1 MTENNKYRIRIPGA
15 FVEVTHEVYLTY
27 YRMERHARH
36 LEEKDA
42 DHGRVLY
49 SNMDTEQLVGE
60 EAIPDLDSSSVE
72 DSALDRVMKEKLR
85 KCLPMLTNQE
95 MDLIDGLYFQGLSEH
110 QLSAETGIPQRTIH
124 DRKVLIL
131 RKLKKLMEK

>member
-1 MTENNKYRIRIPGA
+1 MAEVKKYRIRVPGA
-15 FVEVTHEVYLTY
+15 FVEVTREVYLTY
-27 YRMERHARH
+27 YRMDRHARH

-49 SNMDTEQLVGE
+49 SDMDTEELVGE
-60 EAIPDLDSSSVE
+60 EAIPDLDFPSVE
-72 DSALDRVMKEKLR
+72 DSALDRVMKDKLR
-85 KCLPMLTNQE
+85 KCLPMLTKHE
-95 MDLIDGLYFQGLSEH
+95 MELIGGLYFQGLSEH

>member
-1 MTENNKYRIRIPGA
+1 MTEAKKYRIRVSGA

-27 YRMERHARH
+27 FRMERHARH

-49 SNMDTEQLVGE
+49 SDMDTEQLIGE
-60 EAIPDLDSSSVE
+60 EAIPDLDSPSVE
-72 DSALDRVMKEKLR
+72 DAALGKVMKDKLR
-85 KCLPMLTNQE
+85 KCLPLLSKQE
-95 MDLIDGLYFQGLSEH
+95 MELIDGLYFQGLSEH
-110 QLSAETGIPQRTIH
+110 QLSAETGIAQRTIH